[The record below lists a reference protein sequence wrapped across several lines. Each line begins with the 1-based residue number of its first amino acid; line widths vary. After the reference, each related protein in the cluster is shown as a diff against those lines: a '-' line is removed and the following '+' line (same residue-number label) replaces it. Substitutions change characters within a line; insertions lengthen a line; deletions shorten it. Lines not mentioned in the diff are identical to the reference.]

1 MEKKQLLWL
10 TILCIIPFLGLV
22 PPIESQMVSVTTT
35 YAQGASISES
45 VSTKTIAKN
54 TTETHAS
61 TPLATSI
68 TVTLH
73 ITSFQTHIYSTVA
86 TVLVAT
92 ATPIVSELTPPSL
105 PEVNSASPQNTFS
118 VFATGWAIIG
128 LLVAAYAYVKYRTR
142 PYRSV
147 PCVQCGAQILQEW
160 NFCSECGAKQRNR
173 DAG

>member
-35 YAQGASISES
+35 YAQGASISQS

-61 TPLATSI
+61 TTLTTSMMATFYI
-68 TVTLH
+68 TG
-73 ITSFQTHIYSTVA
+73 FQTHIYSTVA

-92 ATPIVSELTPPSL
+92 ATPIVSLSPPSL

-147 PCVQCGAQILQEW
+147 LCVQCGAQILQEW